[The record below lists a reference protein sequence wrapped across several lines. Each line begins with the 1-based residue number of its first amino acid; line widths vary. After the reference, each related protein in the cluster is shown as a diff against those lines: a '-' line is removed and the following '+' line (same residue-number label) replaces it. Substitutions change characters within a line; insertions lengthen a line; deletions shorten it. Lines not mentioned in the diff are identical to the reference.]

1 LTVRAAVVGHVEWVR
16 FARVERVPRPGEIVH
31 AREHWEEAAG
41 GGGVAAV
48 QLAKLAGASAL
59 FTALGEDGPGRASA
73 AQFPAQGVELHVAWR
88 SAAQRLAF
96 TFTDATA
103 ERTITVMGERHGPRG
118 SDALPWEELERA
130 DCVYLTAGDAEVVR
144 AARRARVLVAT
155 PRAGAALAEAGVELD
170 AVVLSARD
178 ADEERWAE
186 ALGPPPRL
194 MVRTAGAEGGR
205 FTGAEGRTGTWTAA
219 PPPGPAVDSYGCGDS
234 FAAGL
239 TFALGRG
246 DGIEEALALAARCG
260 AACLAGRGPYAGQ
273 LRLG

>member
-1 LTVRAAVVGHVEWVR
+1 MRAAVVGHVEWVR
-16 FARVERVPRPGEIVH
+16 FARVDRVPQAGEIVR
-31 AREHWEEAAG
+31 AQDHWEEAAG

-59 FTALGEDGPGRASA
+59 FTALGEDDPGRASA

-118 SDALPWEELERA
+118 SEALPWQELERA
-130 DCVYLTAGDAEVVR
+130 DCVYLTAGDAEAVR

-155 PRAGAALAEAGVELD
+155 PRAGDGLTAAGVEVD

-178 ADEERWAE
+178 ADEERWATTL
-186 ALGPPPRL
+186 APPPRL
-194 MVRTAGAEGGR
+194 VVRTAGGQGGR
-205 FTGAEGRTGTWTAA
+205 FAGVDGRSGTWAA
-219 PPPGPAVDSYGCGDS
+219 VPPPGPAVDSYGCGDS

-246 DGIEEALALAARCG
+246 DTIEDAVALAARCG